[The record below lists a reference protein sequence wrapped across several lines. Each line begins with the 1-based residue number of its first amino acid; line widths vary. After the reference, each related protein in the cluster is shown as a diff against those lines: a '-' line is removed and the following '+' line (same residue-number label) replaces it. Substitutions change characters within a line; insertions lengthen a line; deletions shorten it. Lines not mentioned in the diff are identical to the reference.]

1 MAKKRISFEVDGS
14 RLSTV
19 MSALG
24 PVLSSIS
31 GMRVDDVEQPARTR
45 ATKRFKVLGEKRAGL
60 VDTIKSA
67 FPNKPV
73 FEISLDTLYDAVVS
87 AGYARTS
94 MSSTMSKLAAAG
106 WSIRRT
112 ESGYVVARPDQGN
125 NFQKS

>member
-1 MAKKRISFEVDGS
+1 MAKKHISFEVDGS
-14 RLSTV
+14 RLSAV

-31 GMRVDDVEQPARTR
+31 GMRVDDVEQPVRTR
-45 ATKRFKVLGEKRAGL
+45 TTKRFKTLGEKRAGL
-60 VDTIKSA
+60 VDTIKAA
-67 FPNKPV
+67 FPDKPV

-112 ESGYVVARPDQGN
+112 ETGYTVVRPDW
-125 NFQKS
+125 KE

>member
-1 MAKKRISFEVDGS
+1 MAKKHISFEVDGS
-14 RLSTV
+14 RLSAV

-24 PVLSSIS
+24 PVLSNIS

-45 ATKRFKVLGEKRAGL
+45 ATKRFKPLGEKRAGL
-60 VDTIKSA
+60 VDTIKAA
-67 FPNKPV
+67 FPDKPV

-94 MSSTMSKLAAAG
+94 MSSTMSKLAADG

-112 ESGYVVARPDQGN
+112 ETGYTVVRPDW
-125 NFQKS
+125 KE

>member
-1 MAKKRISFEVDGS
+1 MVRKHISFEVDGS
-14 RLSTV
+14 RLSAV
-19 MSALG
+19 MAALG
-24 PVLSSIS
+24 PVLPNIS
-31 GMRVDDVEQPARTR
+31 GMRVDDVEQPVRTR
-45 ATKRFKVLGEKRAGL
+45 ATKHFKVLGEKRAGL
-60 VDTIKSA
+60 VDTIKAA

-112 ESGYVVARPDQGN
+112 ETGYTVVRPDW
-125 NFQKS
+125 KE